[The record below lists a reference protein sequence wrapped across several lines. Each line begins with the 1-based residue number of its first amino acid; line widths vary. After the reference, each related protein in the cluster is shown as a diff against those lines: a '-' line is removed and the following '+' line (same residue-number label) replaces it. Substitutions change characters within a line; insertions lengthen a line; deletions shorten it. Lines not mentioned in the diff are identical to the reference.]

1 MWVKDAGDPCVF
13 FCRFF
18 SLPSQLLFRHSAR
31 CDNTAQSTT
40 SFYIFGDFT
49 PFFLLIYGKM
59 TKNYQSIHRRRNP
72 LKKTIVTFAAT
83 AVLSSTYASA
93 AAASSH
99 KVESGDSLWN
109 IARKYNTSVSNLKS
123 LNNLKSDMIFPNQ
136 VLKVNAKASTTPSKP
151 SAPAPAP
158 APSSPAKTYTVKS
171 GDTLIAI
178 ANRHSISL
186 GELQKWNGI
195 SSHLIYPGQKLSVSA
210 GGSGSTSPAPAP
222 AKPAPAPGNSATGSY
237 KVVSGDTLS
246 HISLRYNMSVSE
258 LKKLN
263 GLSGNMIYVGQS
275 LKVNG
280 GSSSSPSPAPS
291 PSAPK
296 EDTVTSFDV
305 NRLLSAAKGQ
315 MGKPYVWGGSTTA
328 GFDCSGFIYYAF
340 NQAGVSMSRTS
351 SEGYYSRSYYVDKP
365 AIGDIVFFSN
375 TYKKGISHLGI
386 YVGNNQFIH
395 AGDNGVEISSLN
407 NSYWKSKFDSF
418 KRFYNL

>member
-1 MWVKDAGDPCVF
+1 M
-13 FCRFF
+13 
-18 SLPSQLLFRHSAR
+18 
-31 CDNTAQSTT
+31 
-40 SFYIFGDFT
+40 
-49 PFFLLIYGKM
+49 
-59 TKNYQSIHRRRNP
+59 
-72 LKKTIVTFAAT
+72 KKTIVTFAAT

-136 VLKVNAKASTTPSKP
+136 VLKVTAKASTAPSKP
-151 SAPAPAP
+151 SAP

-195 SSHLIYPGQKLSVSA
+195 SSHLIYPGQKLSVSS
-210 GGSGSTSPAPAP
+210 GGSGSSSPAPAP
-222 AKPAPAPGNSATGSY
+222 TPSQPSPAPGNSATGSY

-263 GLSGNMIYVGQS
+263 GLSGNMIYVGQT

-280 GSSSSPSPAPS
+280 GSSSSPSPTPS

-418 KRFYNL
+418 KRFYSL

>member
-1 MWVKDAGDPCVF
+1 
-13 FCRFF
+13 
-18 SLPSQLLFRHSAR
+18 
-31 CDNTAQSTT
+31 
-40 SFYIFGDFT
+40 
-49 PFFLLIYGKM
+49 M

-136 VLKVNAKASTTPSKP
+136 VLKVKASKAPTKTPAKP
-151 SAPAPAP
+151 SVSTPAPA
-158 APSSPAKTYTVKS
+158 SSKTYTVKS

-186 GELQKWNGI
+186 GELKKWNGI

-210 GGSGSTSPAPAP
+210 SGSGSTAPSPSPS
-222 AKPAPAPGNSATGSY
+222 KPSPAPGNSATGSY

-246 HISLRYNMSVSE
+246 HISMRYSMSVSE

-263 GLSGNMIYVGQS
+263 GLSGNMIYVGQT
-275 LKVNG
+275 LKVS
-280 GSSSSPSPAPS
+280 GSSPSSPAAPSPAPS
-291 PSAPK
+291 TSTPK

-315 MGKPYVWGGSTTA
+315 IGKPYVWGGSTTA

-365 AIGDIVFFSN
+365 AVGDIVFFSN

-418 KRFYNL
+418 KRFYSL

>member
-1 MWVKDAGDPCVF
+1 M
-13 FCRFF
+13 
-18 SLPSQLLFRHSAR
+18 
-31 CDNTAQSTT
+31 
-40 SFYIFGDFT
+40 
-49 PFFLLIYGKM
+49 
-59 TKNYQSIHRRRNP
+59 
-72 LKKTIVTFAAT
+72 KKTIVTFAAT

-136 VLKVNAKASTTPSKP
+136 VLKVTAKASTAPSKP
-151 SAPAPAP
+151 SAPAP

-195 SSHLIYPGQKLSVSA
+195 SSHLIYPGQKLSVSS
-210 GGSGSTSPAPAP
+210 GGSGSSTPAPAP
-222 AKPAPAPGNSATGSY
+222 TPSKPSPAPGNSATGSY

-246 HISLRYNMSVSE
+246 HISLRYSMSVSE

-263 GLSGNMIYVGQS
+263 GLSGNMIYVGQT

-280 GSSSSPSPAPS
+280 GSSSSPAPAPT
-291 PSAPK
+291 PSVPK

-315 MGKPYVWGGSTTA
+315 IGKPYVWGGSTTA

-418 KRFYNL
+418 KRFYSL

>member
-1 MWVKDAGDPCVF
+1 M
-13 FCRFF
+13 
-18 SLPSQLLFRHSAR
+18 
-31 CDNTAQSTT
+31 
-40 SFYIFGDFT
+40 
-49 PFFLLIYGKM
+49 
-59 TKNYQSIHRRRNP
+59 
-72 LKKTIVTFAAT
+72 KKTIVTFAAT

-136 VLKVNAKASTTPSKP
+136 VLKVTAKASTAPSKP
-151 SAPAPAP
+151 SAP

-195 SSHLIYPGQKLSVSA
+195 SSHLIYPGQKLSVSS
-210 GGSGSTSPAPAP
+210 GGSGSSTPAPAP
-222 AKPAPAPGNSATGSY
+222 TPSKPSPAPGNSATGSY

-246 HISLRYNMSVSE
+246 HISLRYSMSVSE

-263 GLSGNMIYVGQS
+263 GLSGNMIYVGQT

-280 GSSSSPSPAPS
+280 GSSSSPAPAPT

-315 MGKPYVWGGSTTA
+315 IGKPYVWGGSTTA

-418 KRFYNL
+418 KRFYSL